1 MKVAI
6 DAAGRMV
13 LPKPVRDA
21 LGITPGVV
29 LDAAIM
35 DGRLVLEVASP
46 PKRLIRKQGQLVAI
60 ADENIPTLTQ
70 AEVRAAL
77 EQGRR

>member
-29 LDAAIM
+29 LDAVIM

-46 PKRLIRKQGQLVAI
+46 PKRLIRKQGRLVAI
-60 ADENIPTLTQ
+60 ADENMPTLTQ
-70 AEVRAAL
+70 AEVRASL